1 MTQILMPKATA
12 VWLIDNTS
20 LSFDQIGVFCSL
32 HPLEVQAI
40 ADGEA
45 GVGIQGYD
53 PVLNGQ
59 ITRSELDRCEADKT
73 AVLVLAT
80 SHLPTP
86 NRRTK
91 GPRYVPV
98 ARRGDKP
105 DAIMWLVKHH
115 SELKKRSQKF
125 VIGRTGILLTLQRNI
140 RLCWDFA
147 VRMISMQQLK
157 KLVVQPRPKNR
168 FQTCQNCPRAPR
180 QSHDAKERYVDE
192 DNDDKVQTQDQIMQ
206 QIAIMESEHGDLD
219 AVIERLGEDLPFDQL
234 KLQRLKKRKLI
245 LKDEMTKLRSRI
257 LPDIIA

>member
-32 HPLEVQAI
+32 HPLEVQSI

-53 PVLNGQ
+53 PVLSGQ
-59 ITRSELDRCEADKT
+59 ITRAELDRCEADET
-73 AVLVLAT
+73 AVLALAT

-115 SELKKRSQKF
+115 SELKDSQ
-125 VIGRTGILLTLQRNI
+125 II
-140 RLCWDFA
+140 
-147 VRMISMQQLK
+147 
-157 KLVVQPRPKNR
+157 
-168 FQTCQNCPRAPR
+168 
-180 QSHDAKERYVDE
+180 
-192 DNDDKVQTQDQIMQ
+192 
-206 QIAIMESEHGDLD
+206 
-219 AVIERLGEDLPFDQL
+219 
-234 KLQRLKKRKLI
+234 KLI
-245 LKDEMTKLRSRI
+245 GTTKETISKIRDRSHWNIANITAKHPAMLGLCRQDDLNAAI
-257 LPDIIA
+257 EKSGGSTQTEEQVSNITELP